1 MNITQQEL
9 GIRIGLDPG
18 NASARMN
25 QYESGKHTPDYQTLK
40 KMAAELKVPVPYLF
54 CEEELLGEMILEISK
69 LTADEKVKILTTLK
83 SKTIPELQPK

>member
-40 KMAAELKVPVPYLF
+40 KMAAELKVPVPYLL
-54 CEEELLGEMILEISK
+54 CEDELLGDLIIALSK
-69 LTADEKVKILTTLK
+69 LSDEEKQKILNGLK
-83 SKTIPELQPK
+83 STDNKE